1 MNRFYRRPGAV
12 LAALAAFFWT
22 MAAAAQQYA
31 LPYDRVGR
39 PYFDAGLGAFEPQ
52 SSNHLADQDGQG
64 FGAVGGGYRASRSF
78 AWGVEISGFQQ
89 RVDTP
94 EGVQAGAF
102 SRVDNRSRLSG
113 EGLSVGARTIVPL
126 ERWEP
131 YVGGG
136 IGWYRSRLEVRG
148 TSFFFR
154 DTVAEETS
162 NDFGAHVLAGVDFW
176 IRPRIALG
184 AELRYLRL
192 NASFGDLVPG
202 VVHTGGTF
210 LVVRYRQSF

>member
-1 MNRFYRRPGAV
+1 MNRFAIV
-12 LAALAAFFWT
+12 VALAPFLWT
-22 MAAAAQQYA
+22 TAAAAQQYA

-39 PYFDAGLGAFEPQ
+39 PYLDAGIGAFEPESSSALKNQ
-52 SSNHLADQDGQG
+52 SGQWAA
-64 FGAVGGGYRASRSF
+64 AVGGGYRPSQHF

-94 EGVQAGAF
+94 PGVQSSFFVTVEG
-102 SRVDNRSRLSG
+102 RSRISS
-113 EGLSVGARTIVPL
+113 EGLAFTARYIVPL
-126 ERWEP
+126 DRWEP

-136 IGWYRSRLEVRG
+136 IGWYRSTLEVRG
-148 TSFFFR
+148 RSFLFSE
-154 DTVAEETS
+154 TVAEEKS
-162 NDFGAHVLAGVDFW
+162 SDFGAHVLAGVDFW

-202 VVHTGGTF
+202 EVHAGGTF
-210 LVVRYRQSF
+210 LVLRYRQSF